1 LPYVRLRMQAPVD
14 EFYKLAFPLSFAHSL
29 LQQLQNVRMPNG
41 RNSNFR
47 VSEWLVVV
55 WWSERDGMRFY
66 PVAGLLHNY

>member
-41 RNSNFR
+41 QNSNFR

-66 PVAGLLHNY
+66 RVAGLLHNY